1 MPSLAELRIKIGS
14 IKSTQQIT
22 KAMKM
27 IASVRLAQS
36 QKKMLAAK
44 AYLSRQE
51 QIGYYLK
58 SKFIEN
64 SNPLLKEKESDNIG
78 ILVVVGDKGLCG
90 SFNNNVLNAV
100 YKFIQ
105 SNPGKNFKIFVIGRK
120 AVDFFPRI
128 NIPVEKGYSNI
139 FGSLNFS
146 VAKNI
151 TKDILKCFI
160 EDNISYFVAFYNE
173 SKSII
178 KQKLVQTNIL
188 PLPCEKKEENKSFE
202 NYIFEPNDISLL
214 DAFLISYLEA
224 FVYKIFRE
232 SYSSELAA
240 RMTSMDNASKNAQD
254 LIDNLTLIMN
264 NVRQAGITKE
274 LSEIVGASEALK

>member
-1 MPSLAELRIKIGS
+1 MPSLAELRIKITS

-36 QKKMLAAK
+36 QKKVLAART
-44 AYLSRQE
+44 YLSRQ
-51 QIGYYLK
+51 QRLGYYLK
-58 SKFIEN
+58 SEFFEN
-64 SNPLLKEKESDNIG
+64 NNSLLEGNKSDVIG

-90 SFNNNVLNAV
+90 SFNNNVLNTV

-105 SNPGKNFKIFVIGRK
+105 ANSGKNFKIFVIGRK
-120 AVDFFPRI
+120 AVDFFPRMSI
-128 NIPVEKGYSNI
+128 AIEKEYSNI
-139 FGSLNFS
+139 FGSLDFS

-151 TKDILKCFI
+151 SKDILKCFL
-160 EDNISYFVAFYNE
+160 ENNLSSFVVFYNE

-178 KQKLVQTNIL
+178 KQKVVQSNIL
-188 PLPCEKKEENKSFE
+188 PISFEKKDENKIVGSC
-202 NYIFEPNDISLL
+202 IFEPHNKFLL
-214 DAFLISYLEA
+214 DSFLISYLEA
-224 FVYKIFRE
+224 FVYKVLYE

-240 RMTSMDNASKNAQD
+240 RMTAMDNASKNAQD